1 MVWRQGFLAL
11 KARGLAT
18 LGSFTTG
25 WAFVFLGTTVLIW
38 FGKSEAPTPPAEKP
52 EGALTVY
59 RQMWEVLNLPAVRR
73 LVLVMFTWKVG
84 FAAADSVAAL
94 KLMEFGLPKEHMATI
109 ATMITPVAMVVSSPT
124 NNPR

>member
-1 MVWRQGFLAL
+1 MCRQGFLAL

-38 FGKSEAPTPPAEKP
+38 LGKREAPTPPEEKP

-73 LVLVMFTWKVG
+73 LVLVMFT
-84 FAAADSVAAL
+84 
-94 KLMEFGLPKEHMATI
+94 
-109 ATMITPVAMVVSSPT
+109 
-124 NNPR
+124 